1 MIRNRVAP
9 GGALK
14 QRARCARTHSGTG
27 ANQGGSHQKIES
39 PDDTDTGTF
48 ARTDTGE
55 PLTCIRNNH
64 G

>member
-14 QRARCARTHSGTG
+14 QRARCARTHSGTD
-27 ANQGGSHQKIES
+27 ASQSGSHQKVKRT
-39 PDDTDTGTF
+39 DDTDTGQC
-48 ARTDTGE
+48 ARADTGE
-55 PLTCIRNNH
+55 TLTCILNSH